1 MRKIISKVLLL
12 VLVVYVALQ
21 IIPYGKNKIDNPFT
35 KQDRPLV
42 IAHGGAKAMNPE
54 NTWMAFEYAY
64 ELGVDSL
71 EIDLCMTKDGIL
83 VTHHNTTID
92 ATSDH
97 SGKVNDY
104 TYEELKQMN
113 FGADFTAL
121 DGTQPYAH
129 LTQEQ
134 LQTEYKNQLYP
145 VDIEELFQRY
155 GNTILYILEVKDED
169 ELGIQAAEQLLN
181 LIEKYDLEEY
191 VCVASFHEDIMEHIN
206 DVKSDRIVTSLDMG
220 KATDFVIANYSGYG
234 YFTNF
239 DGAGFQLPMEEYNI
253 PLATKYLIYKIHKND
268 MFVHYWTINTKE
280 EMRTCINNG
289 ADGII
294 TDRPD
299 LLYEVLEELGY

>member
-1 MRKIISKVLLL
+1 MRKIITKVLLVL
-12 VLVVYVALQ
+12 LVVYVALQ
-21 IIPYGKNKIDNPFT
+21 VVPYGKNKIDNPFT

-64 ELGVDSL
+64 DLGVDSL

-97 SGKVNDY
+97 SGNVYDY
-104 TYEELKQMN
+104 TYEELQQMN

-121 DGTQPYAH
+121 DGSQPYASITH
-129 LTQEQ
+129 EQ
-134 LQTEYKNQLYP
+134 LQTEYKNKLHP

-155 GNTILYILEVKDED
+155 GNTILYIIEVKDEG
-169 ELGIQAAEQLLN
+169 ELGVQAAETLLS
-181 LIEKYDLEEY
+181 LIDEYDLESY

-206 DVKSDRIVTSLDMG
+206 AVKSDTVVTSLDMG
-220 KATDFVIANYSGYG
+220 KATDFVILNYAGFG
-234 YFTNF
+234 IFGNF
-239 DGAGFQLPMEEYNI
+239 AGAGFQLPMEEYNV

-280 EMRTCINNG
+280 EMRICINNG